1 MTTVRY
7 IRSTLLAFTLAV
19 LCGNAAANEAACLLI
34 ADLREGTIVHLEGQ
48 ECDERIGP
56 ASTFKLTL
64 SIMGYDAGIL
74 IDPETPAWPYDPSY
88 EAVRQAERVTTTPRS
103 WMADSV
109 IWYSREVV
117 RRLGAERFAAY
128 TAALDYGNADVS
140 GDPGANNG
148 MTHSWLNR
156 SLLISPREQ
165 ADFVRRLVLGRL
177 PVADASARKA
187 MEATPEFDAGGGGW
201 RLRGKTGTGYIREA
215 DGQLGRRQF
224 GWFVGWASDG
234 HRTLVFAHLIKDPSG
249 GKSAAGPRA
258 RDALLG
264 RWVALAGRRAN

>member
-1 MTTVRY
+1 MTIVRS
-7 IRSTLLAFTLAV
+7 IRSILLALILAV
-19 LCGNAAANEAACLLI
+19 LCGKAAANEVACLLI
-34 ADLREGTIVHLEGQ
+34 ADLHDGAIVHQEGK
-48 ECDERIGP
+48 ECDARIGP

-64 SIMGYDAGIL
+64 SVMGYDSGIL
-74 IDPETPAWPYDPSY
+74 VDPETPAWPYDPSY
-88 EAVRQAERVTTTPRS
+88 EAVRHAERVTTTPRS

-109 IWYSREVV
+109 IWYSRELV

-128 TAALDYGNADVS
+128 ATAFAYGNADVS

-177 PVADASARKA
+177 PVTGPSARKA
-187 MEATPEFDAGGGGW
+187 MEATPEFDADGGW
-201 RLRGKTGTGYIREA
+201 RLHGKTGTGYIREA

-234 HRTLVFAHLIKDPSG
+234 DRALVFAHLIKDPSG

-258 RDALLG
+258 RDALLA
-264 RWVALAGRRAN
+264 RWASLVGLQPN